1 MGKFKGKRVL
11 VTGGTGLVGRELVE
25 LLVEDGADVT
35 SVSMDENNF
44 NPEWKVE
51 YINGDL
57 REPQVCRDAVAGK
70 DFVFHIAGIKGS
82 PVVVKQYQSVF
93 FNSFILMNTNMIQAM
108 NNSEDMEF
116 GLYTSTVGTY
126 GPAEV
131 FYENSL
137 WDQNPSKNDWFA
149 GWAKRMGEVAI
160 DAYEE
165 EFGVRKIAIMKPVNI
180 YGKFDNFDLRT
191 STLVPSLTR
200 KVQEAEGTVDIWGD
214 GTTERDIIHARDV
227 ARAAM
232 LLVEKK
238 AQKTVNIGKGKGVQI
253 LKVIKTLIEV
263 SGKDLEI
270 THDMTKPRGDELRI
284 ADITR
289 LNSFGFKPT
298 VSLEEGLR
306 ETYEWYN
313 DNYKN
318 PYARFDP
325 FVPIK

>member
-1 MGKFKGKRVL
+1 M
-11 VTGGTGLVGRELVE
+11 GRELVE
-25 LLVEDGADVT
+25 LLVKDGADVT
-35 SVSMDENNF
+35 SVSLDANNF
-44 NPEWKVE
+44 NPEWNVKYVH
-51 YINGDL
+51 GDL
-57 REPQVCRDAVAGK
+57 REPQVCRDAVVGK

-108 NNSEDMEF
+108 NNSPDMEF

-126 GPAEV
+126 GPASV
-131 FYENSL
+131 FYEDKL
-137 WDQNPSKNDWFA
+137 WDQNPSRNDWYA
-149 GWAKRMGEVAI
+149 GWSKRMGEVAI

-165 EFGVRKIAIMKPVNI
+165 QTGERKIAIMKPVNI

-200 KVQEAEGTVDIWGD
+200 KVYEATDKVDIWGD
-214 GTTERDIIHARDV
+214 GTTERDIIHAKDV

-238 AQKTVNIGKGKGVQI
+238 VKKSTNIGKGQGVQI
-253 LKVIKTLIEV
+253 LKVIKTLIDV

-284 ADITR
+284 ADVTR
-289 LNSFGFKPT
+289 LNDAGFKPT
-298 VSLEEGLR
+298 VSLEDGLR
-306 ETYEWYN
+306 ETYEWYV
-313 DNYKN
+313 KN
-318 PYARFDP
+318 KSHQGRFDP
-325 FVPIK
+325 FL